1 MVTTFRQA
9 MTTDANTGSGTSNG
23 TVFLMDTTMPTG
35 TDDSTVSNLKWGKLN
50 ICTFF
55 IVGIFR
61 ARRPNTIHTLFFY
74 RDIFLI
80 QFKND

>member
-35 TDDSTVSNLKWGKLN
+35 TDDSTVSN
-50 ICTFF
+50 F
-55 IVGIFR
+55 
-61 ARRPNTIHTLFFY
+61 TIEA
-74 RDIFLI
+74 
-80 QFKND
+80 